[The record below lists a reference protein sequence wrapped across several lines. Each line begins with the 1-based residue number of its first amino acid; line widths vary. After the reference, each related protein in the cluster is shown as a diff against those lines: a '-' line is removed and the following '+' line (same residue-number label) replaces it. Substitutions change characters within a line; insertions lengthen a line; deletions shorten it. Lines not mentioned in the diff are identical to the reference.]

1 MEKAVEKV
9 ARRLKITGRGILC
22 PYAEVGMDIDKPH
35 QLEMLRV
42 DLAKAMRRKTKTAP
56 KLTTVRSTYSVKEPA
71 AKKPQKKAA
80 TKAVETKPKKTLK

>member
-1 MEKAVEKV
+1 V
-9 ARRLKITGRGILC
+9 AKRLKITGRGILC

-35 QLEMLRV
+35 QLEMLRA

-56 KLTTVRSTYSVKEPA
+56 KLTTVKEPA